1 MTMRVGKYRGRSFA
15 EIAQID
21 RPYCAWVLRS
31 DNLPAPGFR
40 KLSQYLKQVYGG
52 LLEMGKHK
60 GMWFSEVLSKEPD
73 YCIWVMSLKDPGGG
87 FHKLIEW
94 LRKNFDPTQDEEPE
108 PPDKKAKRDECKICF
123 DGLIDSV
130 FVPCGHVLACMT
142 CAVSVDQCPVCKS
155 PCEALKIFRA

>member
-1 MTMRVGKYRGRSFA
+1 
-15 EIAQID
+15 
-21 RPYCAWVLRS
+21 
-31 DNLPAPGFR
+31 
-40 KLSQYLKQVYGG
+40 
-52 LLEMGKHK
+52 MGKHK
-60 GMWFSEVLSKEPD
+60 GLWFSEVLSKEPD

-123 DGLIDSV
+123 DKLIDSV
-130 FVPCGHVLACMT
+130 FVPCGHILACLT
-142 CAVSVDQCPVCKS
+142 CAMNVDQCPVCES